1 MVFLFVFFL
10 SFLFAEKQLGDGV
23 LAVVGSKVV
32 LFSTVLDETN
42 MAAQQQGLSIQK
54 NPFLYEKLFKQ
65 SLEKNINNKIILS
78 FAEKDS
84 SLFVDYNE
92 IKKVLDERISF
103 YVSKFG
109 SVSDFEKEVGFSIN
123 EMKEKNWKL
132 VEEDLLV
139 EKFRLK
145 NFKNISVTK
154 YDVFDFYEQYKDS
167 LPPSPAFGSFSVL
180 EKKVVSL
187 KKNKDL
193 FLNSL
198 NVLRDSLSFTHEA
211 DYVLSV
217 LHYQ

>member
-123 EMKEKNWKL
+123 EMKEKKL
-132 VEEDLLV
+132 E
-139 EKFRLK
+139 
-145 NFKNISVTK
+145 TC
-154 YDVFDFYEQYKDS
+154 
-167 LPPSPAFGSFSVL
+167 
-180 EKKVVSL
+180 
-187 KKNKDL
+187 
-193 FLNSL
+193 
-198 NVLRDSLSFTHEA
+198 
-211 DYVLSV
+211 
-217 LHYQ
+217 